1 MLKDNMYVFTNLF
14 FHKKK
19 CIRMHITHTYAF
31 PFPFPFTLIFYHFY
45 FSLLNDDATK
55 RPTPLFYAGIIDAG
69 IIFRRGTLKLKG
81 EVFLCLQVV
90 NNSDFFGVFK
100 SAKSF
105 EMDQSGMLGASLR
118 QELHNNININHAVII
133 EVGPQCLSNVN
144 GSETQRHAL
153 NGIIF
158 AEHEIMI

>member
-1 MLKDNMYVFTNLF
+1 MACTS
-14 FHKKK
+14 
-19 CIRMHITHTYAF
+19 HIHAF
-31 PFPFPFTLIFYHFY
+31 PLPFPFLLFYHFY
-45 FSLLNDDATK
+45 FSLLNDNATK
-55 RPTPLFYAGIIDAG
+55 RPTPLFYAGII
-69 IIFRRGTLKLKG
+69 FRRGALKLKG
-81 EVFLCLQVV
+81 EVLLCLQVV